1 MPRRDWMTKCQKEI
15 RVVNLAAL
23 LWLLKNVQIVA
34 QTRNIVYPTNLSMD
48 MKKVKH

>member
-1 MPRRDWMTKCQKEI
+1 MPRRDRITNCQKEI

-34 QTRNIVYPTNLSMD
+34 QIKNIV
-48 MKKVKH
+48 